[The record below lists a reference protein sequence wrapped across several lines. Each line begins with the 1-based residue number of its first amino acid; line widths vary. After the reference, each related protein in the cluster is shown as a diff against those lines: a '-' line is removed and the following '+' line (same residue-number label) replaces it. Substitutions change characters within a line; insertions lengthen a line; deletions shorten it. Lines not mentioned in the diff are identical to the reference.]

1 MKIYNHFRITLAL
14 WAFCFLSTVGILS
27 SCSGSEYINA
37 IPSESQMLIRLNPAK
52 LSGTKSPLI
61 LKTLLHL
68 KDLDESGIDLSK
80 DVFFFEDGQG
90 NFGLC
95 AKVSSDSKLEKSLQ
109 KAGLSLTKRRDYKFA
124 ALSSGW

>member
-80 DVFFFEDGQG
+80 DVFFLRMGK
-90 NFGLC
+90 
-95 AKVSSDSKLEKSLQ
+95 ATSDFAPKLAVTASLKNRCRRQ
-109 KAGLSLTKRRDYKFA
+109 ACRLPNAVTISLPLYHQV
-124 ALSSGW
+124 G

>member
-1 MKIYNHFRITLAL
+1 
-14 WAFCFLSTVGILS
+14 
-27 SCSGSEYINA
+27 
-37 IPSESQMLIRLNPAK
+37 MLIRLNPAK

-95 AKVSSDSKLEKSLQ
+95 AKVSSDSRRQACRLPNAVTISLPLYHQ
-109 KAGLSLTKRRDYKFA
+109 VG
-124 ALSSGW
+124 